1 MSIKIRRT
9 SVFQLLVT
17 AFTFFGASISLFA
30 AASSLSRSGIE
41 IAGVDFAGQSAFSIA
56 AAVLCV
62 VGSVCLGVGSV
73 RLDMRIRASK
83 ASAVALAQDR
93 A

>member
-1 MSIKIRRT
+1 MSIRK
-9 SVFQLLVT
+9 LLVT
-17 AFTFFGASISLFA
+17 AFVFFGASVLMFA
-30 AASSLSRSGIE
+30 AASSLGWSGIE
-41 IAGVDFAGQSAFSIA
+41 IAGVGSVGQSALSIV

-83 ASAVALAQDR
+83 TKPVALAQHR